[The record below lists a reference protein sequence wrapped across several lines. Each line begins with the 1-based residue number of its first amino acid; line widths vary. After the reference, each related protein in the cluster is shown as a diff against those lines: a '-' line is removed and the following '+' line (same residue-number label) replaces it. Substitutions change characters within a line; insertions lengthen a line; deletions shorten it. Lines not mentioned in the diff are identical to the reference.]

1 MRGNTDHFEYL
12 SLESSCS
19 GEYNPLTGETDPP
32 HYPELPAGHEMQ
44 RDFTSPLSHGSPGEH
59 HHNERYDGE
68 FFLLP
73 SKYPRNVSC
82 NISHSLCLTS
92 GYKTRA

>member
-1 MRGNTDHFEYL
+1 MTPPNLGGELERRHFKYL
-12 SLESSCS
+12 SLESSCSS

-68 FFLLP
+68 FSADIVCGVQICP
-73 SKYPRNVSC
+73 
-82 NISHSLCLTS
+82 
-92 GYKTRA
+92 